1 MEAKKLAEKFN
12 YLTYMIERYLDF
24 LGLDNTIKL
33 LEANEKSLIRSIRVN
48 IIKISPSDLKIR
60 LKNKGFKLEPLE
72 WVPYG
77 FNIIKESSN
86 LGSSHDYLQGY
97 YYLQNVASML
107 PALILDPKPNDLVID
122 MCAAPGSKATQLAQ
136 IMKNK
141 GVLILIDRNRKR
153 ISALEMNIRRLG
165 VSNSIILNFDATGL
179 HKLNKK
185 ADKILLDAPCTGEG
199 LIRQDKSRKTS
210 KKLKDIAKMAS
221 IQKDLL
227 TAGLNS
233 LKPNGELLYSTCS
246 IAPEENE
253 IVINDVLNSL
263 SDYKVIELP
272 NNYGENGLIK
282 VYGKSLRKDLK
293 HSQRLYPHLHN
304 TIGFYLCLIK
314 KNQ

>member
-1 MEAKKLAEKFN
+1 MEAKKLAEKFS
-12 YLTYMIERYLDF
+12 YLPYMIERYLDF

-263 SDYKVIELP
+263 SDYK
-272 NNYGENGLIK
+272 
-282 VYGKSLRKDLK
+282 
-293 HSQRLYPHLHN
+293 
-304 TIGFYLCLIK
+304 T
-314 KNQ
+314 